1 VAAETKPQAHARVR
15 TSEERA
21 KVLTH
26 QSGREP
32 YTMFTDFKYEFIR
45 TPLERPLMWLR
56 RIMEYPARWRH
67 PELRDIFLEEKR
79 IHAVLKEFIEPT
91 CNCLDIGCHYGSMLS
106 AFCRLSPE
114 GRHVAFEAIPRKVQF
129 LRRKFPE
136 VDVRETALSDRSG
149 FAEFFVNRDAT
160 ACSGLAPLGEGHF
173 DRIRVASAR
182 LDDVVPRD
190 RKFGFVKIDV
200 AEWECAGQRLS
211 VRGGACLSIQGLQLG
226 CFAS

>member
-1 VAAETKPQAHARVR
+1 MAAETKPRALARVR
-15 TSEERA
+15 KSEERA
-21 KVLTH
+21 KVITH
-26 QSGREP
+26 QSRREP
-32 YTMFTDFKYEFIR
+32 YSMLTDFKYEFIR

-67 PELRDIFLEEKR
+67 PELRDIFLEQKR

>member
-1 VAAETKPQAHARVR
+1 
-15 TSEERA
+15 
-21 KVLTH
+21 
-26 QSGREP
+26 
-32 YTMFTDFKYEFIR
+32 MFTDFKYEFIR

-67 PELRDIFLEEKR
+67 PELRDIFLEQKR
-79 IHAVLKEFIEPT
+79 IHAVLQEFIEPT

-129 LRRKFPE
+129 LRRKSPE